1 MSKFIEKL
9 SEVDEPLRQ
18 LTKKDI
24 TFHWGPRE
32 EQSFNELK
40 RDCKSTPVLAFYDG
54 KKDLTIQ
61 CDASSYAVG
70 GVFLQEGQPIAY
82 TSRAMTPTEM
92 WFVQTEKE
100 MLAKLHSCKKFHPYI
115 FGRTITVHSIHMP
128 LQSIFNKPLLSE
140 LMRLQSMLLRLYA
153 YDLDVHYVPGKDL
166 ALGDTL
172 SRANL
177 PEMEP
182 DAPALILQ

>member
-1 MSKFIEKL
+1 
-9 SEVDEPLRQ
+9 
-18 LTKKDI
+18 
-24 TFHWGPRE
+24 
-32 EQSFNELK
+32 
-40 RDCKSTPVLAFYDG
+40 
-54 KKDLTIQ
+54 
-61 CDASSYAVG
+61 
-70 GVFLQEGQPIAY
+70 
-82 TSRAMTPTEM
+82 
-92 WFVQTEKE
+92 

-115 FGRTITVHSIHMP
+115 FERTITVHSIHMP

-177 PEMEP
+177 PETEP
-182 DAPALILQ
+182 DATALILQ

>member
-1 MSKFIEKL
+1 MSGLAPDPDKFKAVVEMSRPESKEEARRFLGFLQYLSKFIEKL

-70 GVFLQEGQPIAY
+70 GVLLQEGQPIAY

-92 WFVQTEKE
+92 WFV
-100 MLAKLHSCKKFHPYI
+100 
-115 FGRTITVHSIHMP
+115 
-128 LQSIFNKPLLSE
+128 
-140 LMRLQSMLLRLYA
+140 
-153 YDLDVHYVPGKDL
+153 
-166 ALGDTL
+166 
-172 SRANL
+172 
-177 PEMEP
+177 
-182 DAPALILQ
+182 